1 MDPNMRSIIEVMG
14 RIYII
19 IIIIIYM
26 GLDLIR
32 PKTSFKIQPQY
43 WLDLLHLQ
51 EKYNNNNN
59 NKNLGCT
66 LN

>member
-19 IIIIIYM
+19 IIIIIISM

-32 PKTSFKIQPQY
+32 TKTSFKIQPQY

-51 EKYNNNNN
+51 EKYD
-59 NKNLGCT
+59 NKKKIYDAH
-66 LN
+66 

>member
-19 IIIIIYM
+19 IIIISM

-51 EKYNNNNN
+51 EKYNN
-59 NKNLGCT
+59 KKKIYDAH
-66 LN
+66 